1 MIPKEAKVG
10 MKIFQITYFMANRNI
25 AEWTINK
32 IEEHKVRLVD
42 KKGRRTT
49 MRLADLWKWD
59 ISLKDAI
66 DTAIEN
72 NQEGIKEAKSNI
84 KAQEGEVEELRK
96 MKRGLI

>member
-10 MKIFQITYFMANRNI
+10 MKIFQITYFMENRNI
-25 AEWTINK
+25 VEWIINK

-49 MRLADLWKWD
+49 LRLADLWKWNTT
-59 ISLKDAI
+59 LKEAV

-72 NQEGIKEAKSNI
+72 NQEGIKEAKANI
-84 KAQEGEVEELRK
+84 KSQEGEIQELRK